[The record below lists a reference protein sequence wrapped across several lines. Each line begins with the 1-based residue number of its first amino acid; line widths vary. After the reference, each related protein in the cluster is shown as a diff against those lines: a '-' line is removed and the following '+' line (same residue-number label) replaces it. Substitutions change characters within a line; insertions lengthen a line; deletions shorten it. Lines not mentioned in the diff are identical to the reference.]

1 MTDKELL
8 EVVDNIGWEQI
19 LLDADLT
26 VDTVMLLIHELGY
39 IDLEIY
45 QGEDYDN
52 EGGY

>member
-1 MTDKELL
+1 MTDKDLL

-19 LLDADLT
+19 LLDAELT
-26 VDTVMLLIHELGY
+26 IDTIMLLIHELGY

-45 QGEDYDN
+45 QGDDDDN